1 MIGIQININDLIANE
16 KYKELFENIDDEEE
30 FVISAVDSPI
40 IKNGKVIGVIN
51 DVDLDEGIMYG
62 AVWGDAAISIDIQRK
77 RISSIHLIKEE
88 YGKYTESI

>member
-1 MIGIQININDLIANE
+1 M
-16 KYKELFENIDDEEE
+16 LFR
-30 FVISAVDSPI
+30 S
-40 IKNGKVIGVIN
+40 GVIN